1 MKRTREIEK
10 AVRWYENKFGEFENR
25 LNGEKEKFTHTLRRQ
40 GISKLEEVGFPTLKT
55 EEWKY
60 TNINPIIKNEF
71 EPITGKSKANFDLSE
86 KFLTGFESEQLAFYN
101 GTLQENISTLSG
113 LPGGVIIDSLR
124 NATVKFPDLV
134 KKHLGKY
141 LKINSGFD
149 AINTAYLND
158 GFFIYLPKN
167 TIIEIPLQILFYTN
181 VENGLVT
188 YRNLIVTEENSE
200 AKIIFNH
207 TGESEKKYFVNSV
220 NEIAVGKNSSL
231 RFYSL
236 QSESEKAYHIE
247 KSEVKINNSGT
258 FKHYS
263 FSFGGKIARN
273 DIHAHLDGE
282 NITCNLYGLYL
293 GKDKQHI
300 DNNTF
305 INHSKPN
312 SFSEELYK
320 GILGNESH
328 GVFSGKILV
337 SPDAQKTDAYQSNKT
352 VLLSDLATIDTKP
365 QLEIYAD
372 DVKCSHGATV
382 GRLDEEQFFYI
393 ISRGIP
399 RNIARSMLIRAFAN
413 DVIAKVEIEK
423 LRELFNQ
430 RILEHL
436 NGI

>member
-1 MKRTREIEK
+1 MKKEIEK
-10 AVRWYENKFGEFENR
+10 AVSWYKNKFGEFENR
-25 LNGEKEKFTHTLRRQ
+25 LNGEKGKFTHNLRRQ

-60 TNINPIIKNEF
+60 TNINPIIKNDF
-71 EPITGKSKANFDLSE
+71 EPVTGKSKANFNLTE
-86 KFLTGFESEQLAFYN
+86 KFLTGFEFEGLAFYN
-101 GTLQENISTLSG
+101 GTLQGNAHTLSN
-113 LPGGVIIDSLR
+113 LPEGVIIDSLA
-124 NATVKFPDLV
+124 NATDKYPELV
-134 KKHLGKY
+134 QEHLGKY

-149 AINTAYLND
+149 AINAAYLND
-158 GFFIYLPKN
+158 GLFIYITKN
-167 TIIEIPLQILFYTN
+167 AVIEKPLQILFYSDY
-181 VENGLVT
+181 ENGMVT
-188 YRNLIVTEENSE
+188 YRNLIVTEENAE
-200 AKIIFNH
+200 ANIIFNH
-207 TGESEKKYFVNSV
+207 TGKSDKKYFVNSV
-220 NEIAVGKNSSL
+220 NEIAVGENSSL
-231 RFYSL
+231 KLYSV
-236 QSESEKAYHIE
+236 QSESENAYHIG
-247 KSEVKINNSGT
+247 KSEVKIKNSGT

-273 DIHAHLDGE
+273 DIDAHLDGE
-282 NITCNLYGLYL
+282 NISCNLYGLYL
-293 GKDKQHI
+293 GKDEQHI
-300 DNNTF
+300 DNHTF

-320 GILGNESH
+320 GILEDESH
-328 GVFSGKILV
+328 GVFAGKILV
-337 SPDAQKTDAYQSNKT
+337 SPDAQKTNAYQSNKT
-352 VLLSDLATIDTKP
+352 VLLSDSATTDTKP

-413 DVIAKVEIEK
+413 DILVKVEIEK

-436 NGI
+436 NGV